1 MNHLSSKQI
10 ELNTQNS
17 CYTQVSGTVFSNRA
31 NINRLEW
38 DTFLSLYLR
47 SLIASP
53 SLWIRSI
60 PFTPLTLSAFHLIRT
75 RIIANCVPRLI
86 DWSIKRENSNGAHST
101 HASISVFGIFIVFFA
116 SFFFLPSPFLFELI
130 SVLRSIAWKTSF
142 LSVKLFTSFGAGNK
156 GEIHVRLYDVIWE
169 TVSIVSGNMVTKP
182 PWSSRS
188 KWQRGM
194 HACHLYVVF
203 SSFLSLFNQI
213 EWNDYVNGVRETEGN
228 KKTNWWFA
236 QHNFSCNA

>member
-1 MNHLSSKQI
+1 MYFFLIIFDVFLNVNCQSKKQQTTINLNSLVSFVCTVQSNMNHLSSKQI

-75 RIIANCVPRLI
+75 RIIANCVARLI

-101 HASISVFGIFIVFFA
+101 HASISVFGIFIVFLLR
-116 SFFFLPSPFLFELI
+116 FFFALTISIWAYLCAAIDRMENFIFVGKAVHFIWCRQQGGNPCSLI
-130 SVLRSIAWKTSF
+130 RCDMRD
-142 LSVKLFTSFGAGNK
+142 G
-156 GEIHVRLYDVIWE
+156 IHRI
-169 TVSIVSGNMVTKP
+169 G
-182 PWSSRS
+182 
-188 KWQRGM
+188 
-194 HACHLYVVF
+194 
-203 SSFLSLFNQI
+203 
-213 EWNDYVNGVRETEGN
+213 
-228 KKTNWWFA
+228 
-236 QHNFSCNA
+236 